1 MVSCSTILK
10 ALVASLFLS
19 SALGRRLRQ
28 TTPADITFV
37 NNCGHDVKIL
47 KYAVMDNG
55 VFECDINDPEDTVT
69 IAPGT
74 FTVAGWGTFQSYMD
88 NSVNTYDALG
98 NPIGHTSFADMKY
111 MSATC
116 EQDPPEVGFVAVS
129 GNVYLCSYETATD
142 APATDAPATDSAVVD
157 CSTLPPAT
165 RKNCEIDKANQQAP
179 ATDAPASPK
188 GAPSPMPVHT
198 IIVENQCANNIAV
211 GNLFKTSDQAASYD
225 VRCADYTTL
234 AHGESVYLELPIGAE
249 AGYLSVWDTVTQ
261 KTPFNASKLSGLST
275 GAHLGEMVD
284 SSKEHIGCD
293 NQLKGNDVWYSYT
306 IENDIVTVSC

>member
-1 MVSCSTILK
+1 MVSFSTILK

-19 SALGRRLRQ
+19 SVMGRRLRQ
-28 TTPADITFV
+28 TPVDITFV

-47 KYAVMDNG
+47 KYGVMDTG
-55 VFECDINDPEDTVT
+55 VFECDINDPEDTIT

-111 MSATC
+111 LSATC
-116 EQDPPEVGFVAVS
+116 EEDPPEVGFVAVS
-129 GNVYLCSYETATD
+129 GNVYLCSYDIATD
-142 APATDAPATDSAVVD
+142 APATDAPATDSGVVD

-165 RKNCEIDKANQQAP
+165 RRNCEIDRDNKQTAP
-179 ATDAPASPK
+179 APAAPA
-188 GAPSPMPVHT
+188 AIRT
-198 IIVENQCANNIAV
+198 IIVENQCANAIAV

-225 VRCADYTTL
+225 VRCAEYITL
-234 AHGESVYLELPIGAE
+234 ANGESMYLEIPFDHE
-249 AGYLSVWDTVTQ
+249 TGYLSVWDTVNQ

-284 SSKEHIGCD
+284 STKEHVDCD
-293 NQLKGNDVWYSYT
+293 NQLKGNDIWYSYT
-306 IENDIVTVSC
+306 IENDIVTVTC

>member
-19 SALGRRLRQ
+19 SVMGRRLRQ

-47 KYAVMDNG
+47 KYAVMDDG
-55 VFECDINDPEDTVT
+55 VFKCVINDPEDTIT
-69 IAPGT
+69 ITPGT

-88 NSVNTYDALG
+88 NSVKTYDALG
-98 NPIGHTSFADMKY
+98 NPLGHTSFADMKY

-116 EQDPPEVGFVAVS
+116 EEDPPEVGFVAVS

-142 APATDAPATDSAVVD
+142 APATDAPATDA
-157 CSTLPPAT
+157 PAT
-165 RKNCEIDKANQQAP
+165 DAPATDAP

-249 AGYLSVWDTVTQ
+249 AGYLSVWDTVNQ

>member
-1 MVSCSTILK
+1 MVSFSTIFK
-10 ALVASLFLS
+10 ALVASIFVS
-19 SALGRRLRQ
+19 SAMGRRLRE
-28 TTPADITFV
+28 TIPADITFV

-47 KYAVMDNG
+47 KYAVMDDG
-55 VFECDINDPEDTVT
+55 VFKCDINDPDDTIT

-116 EQDPPEVGFVAVS
+116 EEDPPEVGFVAVS

-142 APATDAPATDSAVVD
+142 APATPSTDVVD
-157 CSTLPPAT
+157 CSKLPPVT
-165 RKNCEIDKANQQAP
+165 RRNCEIDRDNNQGTETPTAP
-179 ATDAPASPK
+179 DAPAP
-188 GAPSPMPVHT
+188 AAVRT
-198 IIVENQCANNIAV
+198 IIVENQCAHDIMI
-211 GNLFKTSDQAASYD
+211 GNLFKTSDQTASYD
-225 VRCADYTTL
+225 VRCADYATL
-234 AHGESVYLELPIGAE
+234 PSGVSTLVEIPAYPET
-249 AGYLSVWDTVTQ
+249 GYLSMWDTVNQ

-275 GAHLGEMVD
+275 GAHLGEMID
-284 SSKEHIGCD
+284 SSKEHPGCD
-293 NQLKGNDVWYSYT
+293 NQLKGNDIWYSYT

>member
-19 SALGRRLRQ
+19 SVMGRRLRQ

-47 KYAVMDNG
+47 KYAVMDDG
-55 VFECDINDPEDTVT
+55 VFKCVINEPEDTIT
-69 IAPGT
+69 ITPGT
-74 FTVAGWGTFQSYMD
+74 FTVAGWGSFQSYMD
-88 NSVNTYDALG
+88 NSVKTYDALG
-98 NPIGHTSFADMKY
+98 NPLGHTSFADMKY

-116 EQDPPEVGFVAVS
+116 EEDPPEVGFVAVS

-142 APATDAPATDSAVVD
+142 APVTDAPV
-157 CSTLPPAT
+157 
-165 RKNCEIDKANQQAP
+165 
-179 ATDAPASPK
+179 SPK

-198 IIVENQCANNIAV
+198 IIVDNQCANNIAV
-211 GNLFKTSDQAASYD
+211 GNLFKTSDQGSSYD

-249 AGYLSVWDTVTQ
+249 AGYLSVWDTVNQ

-275 GAHLGEMVD
+275 GAHLGEMID